1 MTVHPLRGKGRL
13 TAALLAIT
21 ILLIA
26 SGCSGS
32 AGVPELIEPQNA
44 QRPTCTAVRKTIY
57 DVEVLDGEVVP
68 EITQVRADKATLAL
82 SCKVIPGQKV
92 KAGDIL
98 LEYDLQD
105 AEERLEDLKADY
117 DFLKLKLET
126 EESKEAGDIDVARIE
141 LDKMRWQGAGYM
153 SILRKEQE
161 IERLELENTQHAE
174 ERAFELKKAEAEL
187 ADLEETVNNNVM
199 KSPVNGIV
207 VYTAN
212 LQYGTQIQQKDLLFI
227 IASEKKF
234 QIRSEYKSSRV
245 IESCSKIEARIAADT
260 YPIAAQPYDQIEYSR
275 RIISGSSVY
284 TYYKIRGAKTDNVKM
299 GDYAAVFLYTNY
311 REDVLAL
318 PSTAVYR
325 DSDGYY
331 VYLADGDH
339 NVRQTVSVGAVTE
352 LYYEI
357 TDGLEEGAQV
367 YVKE

>member
-1 MTVHPLRGKGRL
+1 MTVHPSRSRGRL
-13 TAALLAIT
+13 TAALLAIMT
-21 ILLIA
+21 MLSI
-26 SGCSGS
+26 SGCSGAS
-32 AGVPELIEPQNA
+32 GVPELIEPQNA
-44 QRPTCTAVRKTIY
+44 QRPTCTVERRTIY

-68 EITQVRADKATLAL
+68 ETTQIRADQASVVF

-92 KAGDIL
+92 KAGDVL
-98 LEYDLQD
+98 LEYDLED
-105 AEERLEDLKADY
+105 AEEQLENLKADY
-117 DFLKLKLET
+117 EFLKLKQET
-126 EESKEAGDIDVARIE
+126 EESKEAGDIDIARIE

-161 IERLELENTQHAE
+161 IEKLELENSQHAE
-174 ERAFELKKAEAEL
+174 ERAFELEKAEAEL

-199 KSPVNGIV
+199 TSPMNGIV

-212 LQYGTQIQQKDLLFI
+212 LQSGTQIQQKDLLFI

-234 QIRSEYKSSRV
+234 QIRSDYRSSRAL
-245 IESCSKIEARIAADT
+245 ESCSKMETRIAADV
-260 YPIAAQPYDQIEYSR
+260 YPIEAQPYDQIEYSR

-284 TYYKIRGAKTDNVKM
+284 SYYKVKTRSADIHM
-299 GDYAAVFLYTNY
+299 GDYAAVFLYSNY
-311 REDVLAL
+311 REDVLSL
-318 PSTAVYR
+318 PATAVYR
-325 DSDGYY
+325 DSDGFY

-339 NVRQTVSVGAVTE
+339 NVRQTISVGAVTE